1 MLNVFYLYSAMW
13 VVILLLYSLG
23 WSDLC
28 ISLSDDTVFFVLFM
42 IACSALLGYLL
53 KDKLKLRKLTKNP
66 HKNKHVTIFLCVF
79 YILDFL
85 YERYIPLLNVIK
97 GGSMYE
103 KNFHGIP
110 IFHFLI
116 SAFVFIYC
124 FYLTYLFVCFKKKSL
139 VVEYLATISIFIL
152 LFQRQNI
159 MIVLLGTCLIL
170 LSSIQLKGISLKRAL
185 LYFVFVLAFILIG
198 LYVFGLM
205 GNRRYG
211 IWDSHD
217 SSMIFAVGKIND
229 KYPDFIPKEYAWA
242 YIYAISPLANLQY
255 NINLGVDSS
264 AVFGDFVW
272 QFLPNYIS
280 KHLVFKSSIQ
290 SELLVPSLTVCTSYA
305 DAFRAKGFVGMYSVY
320 FAQTLIVFI
329 VVQLYSKDE
338 RCAVCAY
345 ASLIY
350 FYLLSFFVNPIIY
363 DITSLIVVY
372 LLAYAILKKLF
383 CCPVFAQRPERVR
396 SIE

>member
-1 MLNVFYLYSAMW
+1 MW
-13 VVILLLYSLG
+13 IVILLLYSLG

-28 ISLSDDTVFFVLFM
+28 ITLSGDTIFFVLFM

-53 KDKLKLRKLTKNP
+53 KDKFKLKKLTENP
-66 HKNKHVTIFLCVF
+66 HKTKTITIFLCIF

-97 GGSMYE
+97 NGSMYE
-103 KNFHGIP
+103 KSFHGIP

-139 VVEYLATISIFIL
+139 IIEYLASISIFIL

-159 MIVLLGTCLIL
+159 MVVLLGSCLII
-170 LSSIQLKGISLKRAL
+170 LSDIKLKGISLKRAL
-185 LYFVFVLAFILIG
+185 FYLALILLFILVG

-205 GNRRYG
+205 GNKRYG

-229 KYPDFIPKEYAWA
+229 KYPSFIPKEYAWA
-242 YIYAISPLANLQY
+242 YIYAISPLANLQH
-255 NINLGVDSS
+255 NINIGIDSS

-280 KHLVFKSSIQ
+280 KHLSFRSSFQ
-290 SELLVPSLTVCTSYA
+290 PELLDPSLTVCTSYVG
-305 DAFRAKGFVGMYSVY
+305 AFRARGFFGMYSVY
-320 FAQTLIVFI
+320 FVQTLAVFI
-329 VVQLYSKDE
+329 LVQIYSKDK
-338 RCAVCAY
+338 RYVACAY

-350 FYLLSFFVNPIIY
+350 FYLLSFFVNPLMY

-372 LLAYAILKKLF
+372 LLIFPLIRKFFRYKSFEKV
-383 CCPVFAQRPERVR
+383 PVSVPRNGSQTTENR
-396 SIE
+396 